1 MTLCLDI
8 RECQR
13 GSRRVLRDLRVEIP
27 CGTIATIL
35 GANGAGKSS
44 LLRCIAGLESYEGGV
59 TWNGTALKLLGHRE
73 RAKLVTYVPQDFSPI
88 YACSVYQFVA
98 LSRYSYLGIR
108 GVLAET
114 DRMIVEDSLRL
125 LRLEALSAR
134 NICELSGGEL
144 RRVLLAS
151 SVAQQAPLLLL
162 DEPTADLDPVGQIET
177 QELLQMLVRKRG
189 VTVLQ
194 VMHDVN
200 LAASRSA
207 LLLGMRTGEL
217 LLAAA
222 PAQWLCQE
230 TLSAVYGR
238 ALPLVAI
245 PGRDLP
251 AVIPP

>member
-1 MTLCLDI
+1 
-8 RECQR
+8 
-13 GSRRVLRDLRVEIP
+13 
-27 CGTIATIL
+27 
-35 GANGAGKSS
+35 
-44 LLRCIAGLESYEGGV
+44 
-59 TWNGTALKLLGHRE
+59 
-73 RAKLVTYVPQDFSPI
+73 
-88 YACSVYQFVA
+88 
-98 LSRYSYLGIR
+98 
-108 GVLAET
+108 
-114 DRMIVEDSLRL
+114 
-125 LRLEALSAR
+125 
-134 NICELSGGEL
+134 
-144 RRVLLAS
+144 
-151 SVAQQAPLLLL
+151 
-162 DEPTADLDPVGQIET
+162 
-177 QELLQMLVRKRG
+177 MLVRKRG